1 MVNGQQWLTFNFTHY
16 AMLLKV
22 LLVLKAN
29 STSPVCHPSSG
40 HKHVIHT
47 LKTIVKHDSLFK
59 L

>member
-1 MVNGQQWLTFNFTHY
+1 MVDFQLHALCDASESATSPEG
-16 AMLLKV
+16 
-22 LLVLKAN
+22 N